1 MKAIKIRELAG
12 AIAGSCISGNQE
24 VGITGVSIDSRTA
37 ASGMVFFALKGERFD
52 GHDFLEQAIEA
63 GCCALVISKAL
74 KSVLTLAGNKGVA
87 VIKVKDTLDALQD
100 FAAYYLSLFPIN
112 KIGVTG
118 STGKTTTKEMLY
130 RILSEKYITVR
141 NEGNF
146 NNNIG
151 LPLSVFQIDDTTE
164 TAVFEM
170 GMDRPGEIHR
180 LAEILRPQI
189 GIITNVGLS
198 HIQNLGS
205 RENILKAKM
214 EIADFFGEKDVL
226 IINLD
231 NDMLSKVS
239 YDNSYRILSVGS
251 SDKASFHISQ
261 IVGSGEEGIRFTLTT
276 EGDTQE
282 FHLGIPGMHN
292 GTNAALAVAAARCLG
307 VSFKEAA
314 KGLAKLSD
322 TDKRMHIIETR
333 GIKIIDDTYNA
344 SPDSMKAAIDVL
356 VDMHGGRKIAILGDM
371 FELGEEEV
379 AYHFQIGEYTSHAGI
394 DMVISVG
401 KNAKYI
407 SEGAR
412 KEGAKAIHFEAKD
425 LLKGVLDQWIR
436 QGDVILVKG
445 SRGMAMEEIVQLLE
459 KTEE

>member
-1 MKAIKIRELAG
+1 MKAIKIRELAV
-12 AIAGSCISGNQE
+12 AIAGSCKSDNQE

-100 FAAYYLSLFPIN
+100 FAAYYLSLFSIH

-130 RILSEKYITVR
+130 RILSEKYRTVR

-170 GMDRPGEIHR
+170 GMDRPGEIHK
-180 LAEILRPQI
+180 LAEILRPQV

-214 EIADFFGEKDVL
+214 EITDFFGEKDVL
-226 IINLD
+226 IVNLD
-231 NDMLSKVS
+231 NDMLSKASFDGS
-239 YDNSYRILSVGS
+239 YQTISVGS
-251 SDKASFHISQ
+251 SQEASLHISR
-261 IVGSGEEGIRFTLTT
+261 IVDSGEEGIGFTLTA

-282 FHLGIPGMHN
+282 FHLRIPGIHN
-292 GTNAALAVAAARCLG
+292 VANATLAVAAARCLG
-307 VSFKEAA
+307 VSLQEAA
-314 KGLAKLSD
+314 KGLAKLSN
-322 TDKRMHIIETR
+322 TDKRMHIIENR

-356 VDMHGGRKIAILGDM
+356 VGIQGDRKIAILGDM

-379 AYHFQIGEYTSHAGI
+379 AYHFQIGEYTSHAGV

-412 KEGAKAIHFEAKD
+412 KGGAKAIHFEAKD

-436 QGDVILVKG
+436 SGDVILVKG